1 MRIYG
6 NKRALERLSQYSRS
20 DRLPHSLLLFGD
32 AGTGKRTVA
41 DYAAMLY
48 FCKRCKSGGSGA
60 PCGECSSCTRIE
72 QHIHPDVIYLDC
84 GALSVTELREALR
97 GSYGLPVEGSLRV
110 YIMTEFQQFN
120 RECQNALLTY
130 LEEPSEH
137 NRFILTA
144 SNRSGIL
151 PTILSRTALI
161 QTEPLELSE
170 CAEALRDHGQAD
182 EAEKLAAMWGGNLGM
197 ALKALS
203 EKNSGVYLDAAREF
217 VSALCKG
224 EEYTALTV
232 FQRLPQPKEDKR
244 APVRELVLAAQRI
257 LHDAFLFASGG
268 TGTSSCDPRLARQLA
283 GRYDL
288 SVLNGFCAVA
298 ERFAVTVTE
307 VNFNSKITANAFTAA
322 LFSAVAVDKKGK
334 IND

>member
-6 NKRALERLSQYSRS
+6 NKRALERLSEYSLSQRM
-20 DRLPHSLLLFGD
+20 PHSLLLFGD
-32 AGTGKRTVA
+32 KGTGKHILA

-48 FCKRCKSGGSGA
+48 FCKSSKNGS
-60 PCGECSSCTRIE
+60 PCGQCSDCTRIE
-72 QHIHPDVIYLDC
+72 QHIHPDVIYIDC
-84 GALSVTELREALR
+84 GELSVTELREVLR
-97 GSYGLPVEGSLRV
+97 STYGLPVEGNLRV
-110 YIMTEFQQFN
+110 CIMTEFQLFN

-137 NRFILTA
+137 TRFILTA

-161 QTEPLELSE
+161 QTEALDISE
-170 CAEALRDHGQAD
+170 CAEALRDQGHIGYGN
-182 EAEKLAAMWGGNLGM
+182 EAEKTATMWGGNLGL

-217 VSALCKG
+217 VTALCNG

-232 FQRLPQPKEDKR
+232 IQRLPQPKEDKR
-244 APVRELVLAAQRI
+244 APVRELILAAQRI

-268 TGTSSCDPRLARQLA
+268 VGTSGCDPELAKRLA
-283 GRYDL
+283 GRYEIAVL
-288 SVLNGFCAVA
+288 SSFCAEA

-322 LFSAVAVDKKGK
+322 LFQIQKT
-334 IND
+334 